1 MLKLMT
7 KRSWSRKCF
16 RWRSTFYSSRFC
28 RRSDC
33 WNLTWSSLTAN
44 NVYRPV
50 YCTNKSLNKFSI
62 IQSWLISRAAT
73 RLLITSI
80 CKSQSL
86 NSLTALLRQRL
97 HSQWKDAILWIT
109 PTWIK
114 YQIQQIHLNRH
125 LPSTLSKEPCWCCFA
140 NEKISQWF
148 HPSPD
153 RRLDRF
159 TMLWVC
165 AFGKCWKRTQHR

>member
-1 MLKLMT
+1 MLSLAFNILFIQILSQIRLLESHMKQL
-7 KRSWSRKCF
+7 
-16 RWRSTFYSSRFC
+16 
-28 RRSDC
+28 DC
-33 WNLTWSSLTAN
+33 QQCLQAC
-44 NVYRPV
+44 

-140 NEKISQWF
+140 NEKTSQWF

-153 RRLDRF
+153 RRLDR
-159 TMLWVC
+159 
-165 AFGKCWKRTQHR
+165 CWKRTQHR